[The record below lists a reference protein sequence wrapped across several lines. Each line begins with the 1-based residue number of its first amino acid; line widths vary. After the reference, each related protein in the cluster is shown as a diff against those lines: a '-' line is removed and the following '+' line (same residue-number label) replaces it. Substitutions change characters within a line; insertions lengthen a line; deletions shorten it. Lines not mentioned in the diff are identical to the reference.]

1 MLPGKTYTPDEI
13 KSILWRGRWW
23 ILLPFAV
30 GLALAPVIASYVPE
44 LYRSE
49 TVLMVIPQRIPDSYV
64 RSTVTASVQ
73 DRLFSISDQILS
85 RSRLERIITEFD
97 LYPSERRASPMED
110 VVATMRDRDI
120 ELQPPGREQSFRV
133 SFTSTDPATAQKV
146 AARLASM
153 FIDENTREREKLAE
167 STSVFL
173 ESQLKDAKARL
184 LEHENRLEEYR
195 LRNSGELPSQM
206 TANIQ
211 AIQNNRMQMQS
222 VNEAMNRAR
231 ERRLLV
237 ERQLAELT
245 PPPSATGEADDDA
258 TSSTGLLS
266 LPSERPLAEA
276 MARLKEFQLKY
287 NPTHPDVRALERTIQ
302 DLEERVKQEA
312 LLPPPP
318 RDTRVTPEDLAREKT
333 IRDLRFQLDD
343 IDRQLKG
350 HEDQAARLDAGL
362 EMYQTRIE
370 AVPTRESELV
380 ELTRDYNTLQEIYSS
395 LLEKQEDSK
404 LAANLERRQIGEQFR
419 MLDPASLPE
428 RPYNQRQRLIAM
440 FSAAAGGLALGF
452 VLVVLLELRDS
463 SFRLES
469 DVLRTLNLPVLAL
482 VPVMASERAVRARRL
497 RSVIVNLTGTAAV
510 IGSVVF
516 VVLWGLQL

>member
-173 ESQLKDAKARL
+173 GSQLKDAKARL
-184 LEHENRLEEYR
+184 LEHE
-195 LRNSGELPSQM
+195 
-206 TANIQ
+206 Q
-211 AIQNNRMQMQS
+211 ARGVPAAEFWRAALADDSEHSSDPKQPDADAEHQRS
-222 VNEAMNRAR
+222 DEPGAR
-231 ERRLLV
+231 E
-237 ERQLAELT
+237 AA
-245 PPPSATGEADDDA
+245 PG
-258 TSSTGLLS
+258 
-266 LPSERPLAEA
+266 
-276 MARLKEFQLKY
+276 
-287 NPTHPDVRALERTIQ
+287 RA
-302 DLEERVKQEA
+302 
-312 LLPPPP
+312 
-318 RDTRVTPEDLAREKT
+318 
-333 IRDLRFQLDD
+333 
-343 IDRQLKG
+343 
-350 HEDQAARLDAGL
+350 AARGAH
-362 EMYQTRIE
+362 
-370 AVPTRESELV
+370 APS
-380 ELTRDYNTLQEIYSS
+380 
-395 LLEKQEDSK
+395 
-404 LAANLERRQIGEQFR
+404 IGDR
-419 MLDPASLPE
+419 
-428 RPYNQRQRLIAM
+428 
-440 FSAAAGGLALGF
+440 
-452 VLVVLLELRDS
+452 
-463 SFRLES
+463 
-469 DVLRTLNLPVLAL
+469 
-482 VPVMASERAVRARRL
+482 
-497 RSVIVNLTGTAAV
+497 
-510 IGSVVF
+510 GSR
-516 VVLWGLQL
+516 

>member
-23 ILLPFAV
+23 ILPFAV

-64 RSTVTASVQ
+64 RSTVTATVQ

-97 LYPSERRASPMED
+97 LYQSERRVTPMED
-110 VVATMRDRDI
+110 VVTTMRDRDI
-120 ELQPPGREQSFRV
+120 ELEPPGREPSFRV
-133 SFTSTDPATAQKV
+133 SFTSTDPSMAQKV

-153 FIDENTREREKLAE
+153 FIDENTREREKMAE
-167 STSVFL
+167 GTSVFL
-173 ESQLKDAKARL
+173 ESQLEDAKTRL
-184 LEHENRLEEYR
+184 LEHEKKLEEYR

-206 TANIQ
+206 TANLQ
-211 AIQNNRMQMQS
+211 AIQNNRMQMQN

-231 ERRLLV
+231 ERRLLL
-237 ERQLAELT
+237 ERQLADVT
-245 PPPSATGEADDDA
+245 PPPS
-258 TSSTGLLS
+258 TSGQTDGDVAPETDLLP

-276 MARLKEFQLKY
+276 QARLKEYRLKY
-287 NPTHPDVRALERTIQ
+287 TPNHPDIRALERTIR

-318 RDTRVTPEDLAREKT
+318 PDGRLTPEEMARERA
-333 IRDLRFQLDD
+333 IRDLGFQLDD

-350 HEDQAARLDAGL
+350 HEDEAARLQSELAT
-362 EMYQTRIE
+362 YQARIE
-370 AVPTRESELV
+370 AAPTRETELV

-419 MLDPASLPE
+419 ILDPASFPE
-428 RPYNQRQRLIAM
+428 RPDNQRERLIM
-440 FSAAAGGLALGF
+440 TFSAAAGGLVLGF
-452 VLVVLLELRDS
+452 LLVVFFELIDS
-463 SFRLES
+463 SFKLES
-469 DVLRTLNLPVLAL
+469 DVMRTLNLPVLAL
-482 VPVMASERAVRARRL
+482 VPVMASERAVRARRF
-497 RSVIVNLTGTAAV
+497 RSVVVNLTGTAVV

-516 VVLWGLQL
+516 VVLWGLQP